1 MTRIH
6 QVKNQRKSPAKAWQQ
21 ENYETLGVRPEG
33 LLCGG
38 AKVLLSAP
46 VGAAISSHTHVLE
59 RGPCRSL
66 GTQFSYLLASGVAT
80 MPRGFQT
87 LVLGC
92 SPGLAI
98 RVVWSSEGLASSLPW
113 GYRLCVLTLSQA
125 GTPGSAHPTLGSGPH
140 AAGVHT
146 GSCPISQPD
155 SPVSFDKAEMKRSN
169 WGRNLQ

>member
-1 MTRIH
+1 MLKHTRDPLH
-6 QVKNQRKSPAKAWQQ
+6 
-21 ENYETLGVRPEG
+21 GH
-33 LLCGG
+33 
-38 AKVLLSAP
+38 
-46 VGAAISSHTHVLE
+46 SHTCPEFPL
-59 RGPCRSL
+59 RSMV
-66 GTQFSYLLASGVAT
+66 TQFSYLLASGVAT

-155 SPVSFDKAEMKRSN
+155 SPVSFDKAETKRYLAPLMRPPKFPDIPVSLEGN
-169 WGRNLQ
+169 TKVHGTTSCEPLHPS

>member
-1 MTRIH
+1 M
-6 QVKNQRKSPAKAWQQ
+6 KNQRKSPAKAWQQ
-21 ENYETLGVRPEG
+21 EQYETLGGRPEG

-66 GTQFSYLLASGVAT
+66 GTSSSLLLASAVAT
-80 MPRGFQT
+80 MLPGFQT
-87 LVLGC
+87 PVLGC
-92 SPGLAI
+92 PPGLAI
-98 RVVWSSEGLASSLPW
+98 RAAWSSAGLASSLPW

-140 AAGVHT
+140 TAGVHT

-169 WGRNLQ
+169 WGRSLQ